1 MHICIID
8 SWESLD
14 IKPHTL
20 NMSDKPAISILLS
33 NNIKRLRKEN
43 QLTQEQ
49 LAERCG
55 ISTRHLSDIE
65 RSDAFPSPDVIE
77 ELANVL
83 DVSSYVLFMPIE
95 QSRIEIIYSQKIE
108 KLLESEISKA
118 LKSVCDKISDQ

>member
-1 MHICIID
+1 MMHICIID

-77 ELANVL
+77 V
-83 DVSSYVLFMPIE
+83 
-95 QSRIEIIYSQKIE
+95 
-108 KLLESEISKA
+108 
-118 LKSVCDKISDQ
+118 